1 MSRETYIIR
10 IAKSPW
16 SNFYFAAEAAAATV
30 HIGFKWPKPAK
41 NKLT

>member
-16 SNFYFAAEAAAATV
+16 SNFYFAAVAAAATV
-30 HIGFKWPKPAK
+30 HIGFKWTKPAK
-41 NKLT
+41 YKLT